1 MGKNNDKNLYN
12 KNVIKNGLTFENE
25 TISYLH

>member
-12 KNVIKNGLTFENE
+12 NNVIKNGFTFENE